1 MARLPK
7 SRKAGGFSVSRVPSL
22 RDYREW
28 SREDAWLWVR
38 QFSIMVVGL
47 FFFALALMLSIY
59 ANVGANS
66 WMVFHDGIAIQTPL
80 TIGQASQSVGL
91 VMIVAS
97 WLVGIRPGLGTV
109 LNMMLVGWFM
119 DLIVWS
125 GMIDYAESLPIQ
137 LSMLLISILMLG
149 LSSGMYIKAGFG
161 AGPRDSFNL
170 AVIELTN
177 MSITVSRWLIEGSVV
192 VLGVIMGGQFG
203 FGTIVYAILIGPAVG
218 LGFRV
223 FGLHRS
229 PTAAQRKVAE
239 SRQDENPVDSI
250 VPGRE

>member
-7 SRKAGGFSVSRVPSL
+7 SRKAGGFSVSQVPSL
-22 RDYREW
+22 RNFRNWTPDETRTW
-28 SREDAWLWVR
+28 IR
-38 QFSIMVVGL
+38 QFIIMVVGL

-66 WMVFHDGIAIQTPL
+66 WMVFHDGIAIQSPL

-91 VMIVAS
+91 VMILAS
-97 WLVGIRPGLGTV
+97 WLVGIRPGMGTIF
-109 LNMMLVGWFM
+109 NMLLVGWFM

-125 GMIDYAESLPIQ
+125 GLIDYATSLPVQ
-137 LSMLLISILMLG
+137 LTMLGLSILILG

-170 AVIELTN
+170 AMIELTN

-192 VLGVIMGGQFG
+192 VIGILLGGQFG
-203 FGTIVYAILIGPAVG
+203 YGTVIYAILIGPAVG

-223 FGLHRS
+223 FGLHRT
-229 PTAAQRKVAE
+229 PTAAQRKA
-239 SRQDENPVDSI
+239 STDS
-250 VPGRE
+250 

>member
-7 SRKAGGFSVSRVPSL
+7 SRKAGGFSVARVPSL
-22 RDYREW
+22 RHFRAW
-28 SREDAWLWVR
+28 SRDDAWLWGR
-38 QFSIMVVGL
+38 QFLMMIVGL

-80 TIGQASQSVGL
+80 TIGQASQGVGL

-97 WLVGIRPGLGTV
+97 WLVGIRPGMGTV
-109 LNMMLVGWFM
+109 LNMLVVGWFM

-125 GMIDYAESLPIQ
+125 GMIEYAESLPVQ
-137 LSMLLISILMLG
+137 LSMLFVSILMLG

-192 VLGVIMGGQFG
+192 VFGVLMGGQFG
-203 FGTIVYAILIGPAVG
+203 FGTIVYALLIGPAVG
-218 LGFRV
+218 LGFRM

-229 PTAAQRKVAE
+229 PTAAQRQAAASK
-239 SRQDENPVDSI
+239 
-250 VPGRE
+250 